1 MKAGELHSMQTT
13 DARQSP
19 LKVMQPQETENFKEV
34 SLASR
39 ERRGEKSN

>member
-19 LKVMQPQETENFKEV
+19 LKVMQPQETKNFKEV

-39 ERRGEKSN
+39 ERRKENGN